1 MKYEQIMLLDLDVSN
16 NHNVEQLLWKSVF
29 YQVIEMFR
37 KSMGDEQDEKIK
49 GELSKVLDEVCV
61 LWICKD
67 NAMEFKLRR
76 HFFQKRN
83 REVVSMFTCVGGE
96 LSKAFSVC
104 LLFIT

>member
-61 LWICKD
+61 LWICKA
-67 NAMEFKLRR
+67 NAMEFKKISLCR
-76 HFFQKRN
+76 HFLQKRN

-96 LSKAFSVC
+96 LSKAFCV
-104 LLFIT
+104 